1 VGLLASVW
9 AAISGLLGVVASVA
23 GSLAQA
29 QFLGQLLHMW
39 GAPSAVG
46 LQLLLQ
52 KLQMVASGL
61 VLAPPQLNRYQET
74 VKGMAWTTD
83 WTRRLPVQPDA
94 ADSAWGIQFRTDAD
108 LQCPLVCRRQAGGGL
123 PLLEG
128 ACRQEGCQY

>member
-1 VGLLASVW
+1 MGLLASVW

-52 KLQMVASGL
+52 KLQLVASGL
-61 VLAPPQLNRYQET
+61 VLAPPELNRYQET

-83 WTRRLPVQPDA
+83 WTRRLPA
-94 ADSAWGIQFRTDAD
+94 A
-108 LQCPLVCRRQAGGGL
+108 GL
-123 PLLEG
+123 MQSRHLTTN
-128 ACRQEGCQY
+128 